1 MTSTVV
7 MAPVLCLRTE
17 AVSAISR
24 DGGRRSPSEA
34 YIQAASG
41 LYEPSIRANHF
52 APVSGSQMGRLMPW
66 PFTSRMT
73 VVQLASG
80 DLFLH
85 SPIVFDVPLQR
96 IFRRWAGSATS
107 FPPTGHYAHIGEWAR
122 AFRVRSQRIDVQFH
136 RDLDR
141 LARVTLRQNLLGP
154 ALNSPCTSVT
164 NRRRVRLCLQ
174 RALGLE
180 LTDWRGYHAC
190 IAL

>member
-1 MTSTVV
+1 MGALRCGGAHRDRNECGAIPGSGQLLPPTIQQAGAV
-7 MAPVLCLRTE
+7 MK
-17 AVSAISR
+17 
-24 DGGRRSPSEA
+24 
-34 YIQAASG
+34 
-41 LYEPSIRANHF
+41 
-52 APVSGSQMGRLMPW
+52 MPW
-66 PFTSRMT
+66 AFTSRMT
-73 VVQLASG
+73 VVQLASD

-85 SPIVFDVPLQR
+85 SPIAFDVPLQR
-96 IFRRWAGSATS
+96 IFRVRRLVS
-107 FPPTGHYAHIGEWAR
+107 PTRDHYAQYRGVGG
-122 AFRVRSQRIDVQFH
+122 AFLDATAWVSPGVRERVRSQRIDVQFH

-141 LARVTLRQNLLGP
+141 LARVTLCQSLLGP